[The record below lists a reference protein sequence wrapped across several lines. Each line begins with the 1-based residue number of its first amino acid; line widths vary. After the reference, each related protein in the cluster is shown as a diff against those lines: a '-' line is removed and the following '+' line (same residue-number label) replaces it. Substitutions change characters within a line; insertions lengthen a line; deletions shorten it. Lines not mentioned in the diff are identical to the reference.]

1 MKLLFDHNLPPRLVS
16 RLRDLFPD
24 SKHVFWIGL
33 DRATDLE
40 IREYARCENLAIVT
54 KDADFSDLSVLRGF
68 PPKVIW
74 IRRGNCSADDLEEL
88 LREHHQQIESLNSDP
103 LIGVLTLF

>member
-24 SKHVFWIGL
+24 SEHVFSIGL

-40 IREYARCENLAIVT
+40 IREYAKREDLAVVLKFT
-54 KDADFSDLSVLRGF
+54 KE
-68 PPKVIW
+68 VI
-74 IRRGNCSADDLEEL
+74 
-88 LREHHQQIESLNSDP
+88 
-103 LIGVLTLF
+103 

>member
-24 SKHVFWIGL
+24 SEHVFTIGL

-40 IREYARCENLAIVT
+40 IREYAKREDLVIVT
-54 KDADFSDLSVLRGF
+54 KDADFSDLCVLGGF

-74 IRRGNCSADDLEEL
+74 IRRGNCSATNLEEL
-88 LREHHQQIESLNSDP
+88 LREHHQQIEALSIEP